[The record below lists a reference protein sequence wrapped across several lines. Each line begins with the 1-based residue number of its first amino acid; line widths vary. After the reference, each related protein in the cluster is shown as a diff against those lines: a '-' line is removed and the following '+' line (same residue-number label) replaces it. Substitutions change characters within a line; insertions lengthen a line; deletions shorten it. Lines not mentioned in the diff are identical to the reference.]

1 MGQQCC
7 RPAALED
14 KNVDATPPFP
24 SSAAP
29 APGYR
34 VTAQPPLR
42 VLGEEDCSED
52 DEFWDAGSVVSFY
65 TVMEMPFF
73 EGDFGFDDDELEGFE
88 GPNRFGQEF
97 GDEIL
102 REDGELDRKKLG
114 SIVFSSKEKIQKLN
128 SIVHPFVRERMMEE
142 IERAIS
148 MEKDILLDIPLLFE
162 NGIHQWF
169 RPVILVY
176 APLEVQIERLMKRDG
191 LSRGECEKRIR
202 AQMSIEEKKKLA
214 DYIIDNSSD
223 ISKTKRQVEEVYD
236 KIYR

>member
-1 MGQQCC
+1 LAKLAGLTGGIATGKTTVANLFREKGIYIIDADLIAREVVKKGM
-7 RPAALED
+7 PAWRMIKE
-14 KNVDATPPFP
+14 
-24 SSAAP
+24 
-29 APGYR
+29 
-34 VTAQPPLR
+34 
-42 VLGEEDCSED
+42 
-52 DEFWDAGSVVSFY
+52 
-65 TVMEMPFF
+65 
-73 EGDFGFDDDELEGFE
+73 
-88 GPNRFGQEF
+88 EF

-148 MEKDILLDIPLLFE
+148 MEKNILLDIPLLFE
-162 NGIHQWF
+162 NGIHQWL

-191 LSRGECEKRIR
+191 LSREECEKRIR
-202 AQMSIEEKKKLA
+202 AQMPIEEKKKLA

-223 ISKTKRQVEEVYD
+223 ISKTKRQVEEVYE

>member
-1 MGQQCC
+1 LAKLAGLTGGIATGKTTVADLFREKGIYIIDADLIAREVVKKGM
-7 RPAALED
+7 PAWRMIKE
-14 KNVDATPPFP
+14 
-24 SSAAP
+24 
-29 APGYR
+29 
-34 VTAQPPLR
+34 
-42 VLGEEDCSED
+42 
-52 DEFWDAGSVVSFY
+52 
-65 TVMEMPFF
+65 
-73 EGDFGFDDDELEGFE
+73 
-88 GPNRFGQEF
+88 EF

-148 MEKDILLDIPLLFE
+148 MEKNILLDIPLLFE
-162 NGIHQWF
+162 NGIHQWL

-191 LSRGECEKRIR
+191 LSREECEKRIR
-202 AQMSIEEKKKLA
+202 AQMPIEEKKKLA

-223 ISKTKRQVEEVYD
+223 ISKTKRQVEEVYE

>member
-1 MGQQCC
+1 LAKLAGLTGGIATGKTTVANLFREKGIYIIDADLIAREVVKKGM
-7 RPAALED
+7 PAWRMIKE
-14 KNVDATPPFP
+14 
-24 SSAAP
+24 
-29 APGYR
+29 
-34 VTAQPPLR
+34 
-42 VLGEEDCSED
+42 
-52 DEFWDAGSVVSFY
+52 
-65 TVMEMPFF
+65 
-73 EGDFGFDDDELEGFE
+73 
-88 GPNRFGQEF
+88 EF

-128 SIVHPFVRERMMEE
+128 SIVHPFVREKMMEE

-148 MEKDILLDIPLLFE
+148 TEKNILLDIPLLFE
-162 NGIHQWF
+162 NGIHQWL

-191 LSRGECEKRIR
+191 LNREECEKRIR

-223 ISKTKRQVEEVYD
+223 ISKTKRQVEEVYE
-236 KIYR
+236 KIYK

>member
-1 MGQQCC
+1 LAKLAGLTGGIATGKTTVANLFREKGIYIIDADLIAKEVVKKGM
-7 RPAALED
+7 PAWRMIKE
-14 KNVDATPPFP
+14 
-24 SSAAP
+24 
-29 APGYR
+29 
-34 VTAQPPLR
+34 
-42 VLGEEDCSED
+42 
-52 DEFWDAGSVVSFY
+52 
-65 TVMEMPFF
+65 
-73 EGDFGFDDDELEGFE
+73 
-88 GPNRFGQEF
+88 EF

-191 LSRGECEKRIR
+191 LSREECEKRIR

>member
-1 MGQQCC
+1 MAKLAGLTGGIATGKTTVANLF
-7 RPAALED
+7 REKGIYIIDADLIAREVVKKGMPAWRMIKE
-14 KNVDATPPFP
+14 
-24 SSAAP
+24 
-29 APGYR
+29 
-34 VTAQPPLR
+34 
-42 VLGEEDCSED
+42 
-52 DEFWDAGSVVSFY
+52 
-65 TVMEMPFF
+65 
-73 EGDFGFDDDELEGFE
+73 
-88 GPNRFGQEF
+88 EF

-148 MEKDILLDIPLLFE
+148 MEKNILLDIPLLFE
-162 NGIHQWF
+162 NGIHQWL

-191 LSRGECEKRIR
+191 LSREECEKRIR

-223 ISKTKRQVEEVYD
+223 ISKTKRQVEEVYE

>member
-1 MGQQCC
+1 LAKLAGLTGGIATGKTTVANLFREKGIYIIDADLIAREVVKKGM
-7 RPAALED
+7 PAWRMIKE
-14 KNVDATPPFP
+14 
-24 SSAAP
+24 
-29 APGYR
+29 
-34 VTAQPPLR
+34 
-42 VLGEEDCSED
+42 
-52 DEFWDAGSVVSFY
+52 
-65 TVMEMPFF
+65 
-73 EGDFGFDDDELEGFE
+73 
-88 GPNRFGQEF
+88 EF

-148 MEKDILLDIPLLFE
+148 MEKNILLDIPLLFE
-162 NGIHQWF
+162 NGIHQWL

-191 LSRGECEKRIR
+191 LSREECEKRIR

-223 ISKTKRQVEEVYD
+223 ISKTKRQVEEVYE

>member
-1 MGQQCC
+1 MTKLAGLTGGIATGKTTVANLF
-7 RPAALED
+7 REKGIYIIDADLIAREVVKKGMPAWRMIKE
-14 KNVDATPPFP
+14 
-24 SSAAP
+24 
-29 APGYR
+29 
-34 VTAQPPLR
+34 
-42 VLGEEDCSED
+42 
-52 DEFWDAGSVVSFY
+52 
-65 TVMEMPFF
+65 
-73 EGDFGFDDDELEGFE
+73 
-88 GPNRFGQEF
+88 EF

-148 MEKDILLDIPLLFE
+148 MEKNILLDIPLLFE
-162 NGIHQWF
+162 NGIHQWL

-191 LSRGECEKRIR
+191 LSREECEKRIR

-223 ISKTKRQVEEVYD
+223 ISKTKRQVEEVYE

>member
-1 MGQQCC
+1 MAKLAGLTGGIATGKTTVANLF
-7 RPAALED
+7 REKGIYIIDADLIAREVVKKGMPAWRMIKE
-14 KNVDATPPFP
+14 
-24 SSAAP
+24 
-29 APGYR
+29 
-34 VTAQPPLR
+34 
-42 VLGEEDCSED
+42 
-52 DEFWDAGSVVSFY
+52 
-65 TVMEMPFF
+65 
-73 EGDFGFDDDELEGFE
+73 
-88 GPNRFGQEF
+88 EF

-148 MEKDILLDIPLLFE
+148 MEKNILLDIPLLFE
-162 NGIHQWF
+162 NGIHQWL

-191 LSRGECEKRIR
+191 LSREECEKRIR
-202 AQMSIEEKKKLA
+202 AQMPIEEKKKLA

-223 ISKTKRQVEEVYD
+223 ISKTKRQVEEVYE

>member
-1 MGQQCC
+1 LTKLAGLTGGIATGKTTVANLFREKGIYIIDADLIAREVVKKGM
-7 RPAALED
+7 PAWRMIKE
-14 KNVDATPPFP
+14 
-24 SSAAP
+24 
-29 APGYR
+29 
-34 VTAQPPLR
+34 
-42 VLGEEDCSED
+42 
-52 DEFWDAGSVVSFY
+52 
-65 TVMEMPFF
+65 
-73 EGDFGFDDDELEGFE
+73 
-88 GPNRFGQEF
+88 EF

-148 MEKDILLDIPLLFE
+148 MEKNILLDIPLLFE
-162 NGIHQWF
+162 NGIHQWL

-191 LSRGECEKRIR
+191 LSREECEKRIR

-223 ISKTKRQVEEVYD
+223 ISKTKRQVEEVYE